1 MNARLCACTSSA
13 LGIWAGRTAVCKVP
27 SFEVC
32 ALQCVCITDPVLAT
46 QVLRSK
52 AVDKMRF
59 PYSFLDP
66 VRPCPHPA
74 SWKGMVC
81 AI

>member
-1 MNARLCACTSSA
+1 MNANFEACTFSA
-13 LGIWAGRTAVCKVP
+13 LGIWAGKTASCKVP
-27 SFEVC
+27 SFGMC
-32 ALQCVCITDPVLAT
+32 TLQCVCITDPVLAT

-52 AVDKMRF
+52 VVDKMRF

-66 VRPCPHPA
+66 VMPSPHPA

-81 AI
+81 AV